1 MNFTSQIF
9 LFGFFP
15 ICFAAYFVV
24 ELLENRACLSR
35 MIQKFRFKDL
45 IVIGMSFLFYMWAC
59 FDDVFW
65 LCFYIVGVYGAGLWI
80 QYLYHKGLYIPVFSV
95 RNKEDSV
102 CEKKIPLSVFPLF
115 LTILAVL
122 FFLIYFKYTGFLTKV
137 WNWMFG
143 SSWSVS
149 TGLAPLGIS
158 FLTFSAI
165 SYLADISRGSA
176 EAGSLIDCM
185 LYLSFFPK
193 IASGPIV
200 LWKDFKPM
208 IANRHTKLENII
220 CGLNRIM
227 IGFMK
232 KLILADSFGAC
243 VHKIPLSDVDQIS
256 AWGGVFLYMLQ
267 IYYDF
272 SAYSDL
278 ALGLSKLLGFQ
289 FSENFNF
296 PYCSKS
302 ISEFWR
308 RWHISL
314 GAWFRE
320 YVYFPMGGSRKGL
333 HRTLW
338 NLAVVFALTGLWHGA
353 AGNYILWGGIQGALV
368 LMERV
373 IQEKVRE
380 NRLQT
385 SESGLASEKEKT
397 KQRHPK
403 ILDGIKWLAV
413 MGITM
418 FSWQLFRFSSL
429 GEVWRCVRIL
439 FGQLSFEDIYY
450 TWRYY
455 FDRQIITLAFMGAA
469 GAVLFGNKR
478 LQAMVQR
485 CLATKLGFAVQ
496 EMLLLLLFVISILF
510 MVNSTYHPFIY
521 FQY

>member
-15 ICFAAYFVV
+15 ICFAAYFLV

-45 IVIGMSFLFYMWAC
+45 IVIGMSFLFYRWAC

-95 RNKEDSV
+95 RNKEASV

-115 LTILAVL
+115 ITILAVL

-232 KLILADSFGAC
+232 
-243 VHKIPLSDVDQIS
+243 
-256 AWGGVFLYMLQ
+256 
-267 IYYDF
+267 
-272 SAYSDL
+272 
-278 ALGLSKLLGFQ
+278 
-289 FSENFNF
+289 
-296 PYCSKS
+296 
-302 ISEFWR
+302 
-308 RWHISL
+308 
-314 GAWFRE
+314 
-320 YVYFPMGGSRKGL
+320 
-333 HRTLW
+333 
-338 NLAVVFALTGLWHGA
+338 NL
-353 AGNYILWGGIQGALV
+353 N
-368 LMERV
+368 
-373 IQEKVRE
+373 
-380 NRLQT
+380 
-385 SESGLASEKEKT
+385 
-397 KQRHPK
+397 P
-403 ILDGIKWLAV
+403 
-413 MGITM
+413 
-418 FSWQLFRFSSL
+418 
-429 GEVWRCVRIL
+429 
-439 FGQLSFEDIYY
+439 
-450 TWRYY
+450 
-455 FDRQIITLAFMGAA
+455 
-469 GAVLFGNKR
+469 
-478 LQAMVQR
+478 
-485 CLATKLGFAVQ
+485 
-496 EMLLLLLFVISILF
+496 
-510 MVNSTYHPFIY
+510 
-521 FQY
+521 